1 MFLKILLQ
9 LLDWQDIS
17 KESGQ
22 IFFFNLV
29 IKEEN
34 VRKPV
39 KTNEVFLSTDAQH
52 KLSRRFHTQP

>member
-22 IFFFNLV
+22 FFLNLV

-34 VRKPV
+34 VRKPL